1 MISSY
6 IVAGLRKGDS
16 TLRLECALCQFT
28 HESEIEVYEHIALQH
43 LQVFQ
48 YRCDFCQVKV
58 KIKRHLI
65 EHLLERHGVDPLEQ
79 EQGPDEVAQT
89 TELVITQG
97 EDGRVSLVSQ
107 EVQVKTEEQEELQ
120 GESSITLNVPV
131 ARLGEEEETL
141 EKFGDDF
148 PYEEHDM
155 TLQVAANGSKKVFV
169 GSAPQPL
176 LRHNRS
182 VLTKLSKGK
191 LLTKKQADEMVFG
204 YTIHNAESNMYE
216 CTLCNGTV
224 QKQKQYLI
232 QRHLYDHFNI
242 YFLRCDF
249 CHDIFRFASQFKEHQ
264 EAHKRQEKTQQEE
277 QEKQKASQEQE
288 VLGSFHLA
296 KEFTFLQPAEAKD
309 IVESYYRCCVHW
321 VVTSVC

>member
-1 MISSY
+1 
-6 IVAGLRKGDS
+6 
-16 TLRLECALCQFT
+16 
-28 HESEIEVYEHIALQH
+28 
-43 LQVFQ
+43 
-48 YRCDFCQVKV
+48 
-58 KIKRHLI
+58 
-65 EHLLERHGVDPLEQ
+65 
-79 EQGPDEVAQT
+79 
-89 TELVITQG
+89 
-97 EDGRVSLVSQ
+97 
-107 EVQVKTEEQEELQ
+107 
-120 GESSITLNVPV
+120 
-131 ARLGEEEETL
+131 
-141 EKFGDDF
+141 
-148 PYEEHDM
+148 M

-191 LLTKKQADEMVFG
+191 LLTKMQADEMVFG

-224 QKQKQYLI
+224 QKQKSYLI
-232 QRHLYDHFNI
+232 QRHLYDHLNI

-264 EAHKRQEKTQQEE
+264 EAHKRQE
-277 QEKQKASQEQE
+277 KASQEQE

-309 IVESYYRCCVHW
+309 IVESYYRCCVSC
-321 VVTSVC
+321 VVTSVP